1 VLTNKEPALGF
12 SYWLEGGSIQHF
24 GTSAGRA
31 NPIYLRDNKQLRL
44 NDREPLESWEP
55 MTPTKMGLIALKLH
69 VVGDARTAP
78 WAPSEPSLAAVTIS
92 PQGFVFKGIDNDI
105 YVSDVRTLAT
115 SEDPFDDD
123 DRWTL
128 YSLNEDTGE
137 IQAPRAQPPAVPIG
151 GGVLPV
157 PEKDL
162 WNFEAGSL
170 TAFGENVVLP
180 LERAGNDVT
189 AEMTDETKSFV
200 YHHLGVD
207 ISRVDWEAAQIAR
220 LINAEYGNPAKTANV
235 APFSPQKAL
244 RALQN
249 AITTNATRTRTN
261 PSMPTFRPT
270 HGQSGGYR
278 TPPDKPSR

>member
-1 VLTNKEPALGF
+1 
-12 SYWLEGGSIQHF
+12 
-24 GTSAGRA
+24 
-31 NPIYLRDNKQLRL
+31 
-44 NDREPLESWEP
+44 
-55 MTPTKMGLIALKLH
+55 MGLIALKLH
-69 VVGDARTAP
+69 VVGDTRTAP
-78 WAPSEPSLAAVTIS
+78 WAPSEPFLTAMTIS

-123 DRWTL
+123 AVWTL
-128 YSLNEDTGE
+128 YSLNKDTGE
-137 IQAPRAQPPAVPIG
+137 IQAPRAQPPAVQIG

-189 AEMTDETKSFV
+189 AEMTDETKGFV
-200 YHHLGVD
+200 YRHLGVD
-207 ISRVDWEAAQIAR
+207 VSRVDWEAAHMAR
-220 LINAEYGNPAKTANV
+220 LINTEYGNPAKTANV

-249 AITTNATRTRTN
+249 AITTNASRTRTN
-261 PSMPTFRPT
+261 PSMPTFRPEPRK
-270 HGQSGGYR
+270 SGGYR
-278 TPPDKPSR
+278 TPPDKPTR